1 MQMITSLRQSKM
13 CGLHKVCMA
22 NALLFTVTMCYMKI
36 IFINFVRKKFRK
48 NILSIV
54 QICCNLLLPLI
65 LHTDYQSLHE
75 IADKLCN

>member
-13 CGLHKVCMA
+13 HGLHKVCMA

-36 IFINFVRKKFRK
+36 IFINFVRKKFRE

-54 QICCNLLLPLI
+54 QQPPVIPN
-65 LHTDYQSLHE
+65 LHTEYQSFHE